1 MNPLSP
7 SSVWAQM
14 MKTSSY
20 GGVGDPVLT
29 SVQYPHLA
37 FLVVPGPGLHVS
49 RVRAVV
55 WFRETKAADNF
66 PGCQPGQILLSL
78 LLTAKV
84 VDGIHHQAGLD
95 RHGRPVAGVHPL
107 HLPGDETVGDVG
119 HPGTAVALDGRAQ
132 HPELPH
138 LAHDVPVEDLVPV
151 GHDDPGH
158 EFVLTVLVEDIP
170 HHHLLLRQATLQVES
185 VAVVELHLLTTGT
198 GQAGLG

>member
-107 HLPGDETVGDVG
+107 HLPGDQTVGDVG
-119 HPGTAVALDGRAQ
+119 DPGTAVALDSRTQ
-132 HPELPH
+132 HSQFSH
-138 LAHDVPVEDLVPV
+138 LTHDLPVEDFIPV
-151 GHDDPGH
+151 CESDSRH
-158 EFVLTVLVEDIP
+158 E
-170 HHHLLLRQATLQVES
+170 LLL
-185 VAVVELHLLTTGT
+185 AV
-198 GQAGLG
+198 